1 MSLFRFLGL
10 NPPPPKAARKSNPE
24 YEKKRERKFLEK
36 WNKKDNGEP
45 RDWLMYDS
53 EEGMVRCKHCV
64 AHAVDRKESFIVG
77 CAVLKLDNIKKHEQT
92 QSHIRSSEIAFAI
105 LAPDKTAGQ
114 QLRRQLTAAQALKMS
129 TMFRTSHA
137 LVLAKHFKPVV
148 QSRLEVGKLNDEWTS
163 LKADVYSGRDWE
175 KTLSTLDWSE
185 INRLYSSYSNLLS
198 LMDLVLTLPV
208 STAECERGFSWLK
221 RTKTDVLL
229 STPNPSTS
237 SCVLLWNHQSL
248 QSLIPHIQ
256 SNFGATKPSPDGASG
271 MLREPAQECTAINK
285 RRRS

>member
-1 MSLFRFLGL
+1 MRSESTAVFLRVNRLRPKWFFQTFDTL
-10 NPPPPKAARKSNPE
+10 NVTFPLSQTQSSAPKGSPQVQPRIR
-24 YEKKRERKFLEK
+24 EKEGKKVPGKMEQERQWRAKRLAHVRLRRGREALQTLCGTCRRQERVVYC
-36 WNKKDNGEP
+36 
-45 RDWLMYDS
+45 R
-53 EEGMVRCKHCV
+53 
-64 AHAVDRKESFIVG
+64 I
-77 CAVLKLDNIKKHEQT
+77 VLKLDNIKKHEQT

-114 QLRRQLTAAQALKMS
+114 QLQQQLTAAQALKMS

-185 INRLYSSYSNLLS
+185 INRLYSSYSSLLS

-221 RTKTDVLL
+221 
-229 STPNPSTS
+229 
-237 SCVLLWNHQSL
+237 
-248 QSLIPHIQ
+248 
-256 SNFGATKPSPDGASG
+256 
-271 MLREPAQECTAINK
+271 
-285 RRRS
+285 